1 MKTFTIPVWEQ
12 VKQWNDCI
20 ITVKAESA
28 EAIMD
33 SIKAGSFMT
42 DFEWEDIT
50 LVEMNLET
58 QETIDWDYS
67 SVELSDIEEVL

>member
-1 MKTFTIPVWEQ
+1 MKTITFNNKKYIIPS
-12 VKQWNDCI
+12 K
-20 ITVKAESA
+20 
-28 EAIMD
+28 
-33 SIKAGSFMT
+33 
-42 DFEWEDIT
+42 WEDIT